1 MNKNFSSSD
10 TKNYCESLRLFMIT
24 CTTRTVIK
32 FDYLMKI
39 LAAGQSEANRNNLV
53 LCDKRKPVE
62 FIAAYLK
69 FQSIKKNC
77 GHMKCILKYFCSEAE
92 NLKLCCQM
100 QEGEKPVNKD
110 HCVTMPIFIER
121 LWGETWHKNRIEE
134 FGWRRQRKIWIAA
147 LKFDAAQN
155 GNSINARYYVVL
167 FCWFFMHLLFCGVEW

>member
-10 TKNYCESLRLFMIT
+10 TKNYCESLRMFMIW

-69 FQSIKKNC
+69 FQSIKKIAVTCNSKVFLFR
-77 GHMKCILKYFCSEAE
+77 GRKLKALLSDARRR
-92 NLKLCCQM
+92 KL
-100 QEGEKPVNKD
+100 VNKD

-147 LKFDAAQN
+147 PKFDVAQN

-167 FCWFFMHLLFCGVEW
+167 FC

>member
-1 MNKNFSSSD
+1 M
-10 TKNYCESLRLFMIT
+10 
-24 CTTRTVIK
+24 IK

-62 FIAAYLK
+62 LIAAYLK

-77 GHMKCILKYFCSEAE
+77 GHMRCILKYFCSEAE

-121 LWGETWHKNRIEE
+121 L
-134 FGWRRQRKIWIAA
+134 
-147 LKFDAAQN
+147 
-155 GNSINARYYVVL
+155 
-167 FCWFFMHLLFCGVEW
+167 